1 MKIDSSI
8 FNKRFMAFTA
18 LVLLLAEL
26 VLILLSWIIF
36 AIGEEEVRS
45 LLSSEG
51 IRWFVGGFTTMVSSP
66 LLVWLIILLMAFGAF
81 QKSGLISLTDAS
93 YQMTYRDKTALRV
106 AIVFLLA
113 YIAVILLMT
122 VIPHAILLSATGA
135 LFPSPFSR
143 SIVPLTA
150 FGIALVSIIYGIM
163 SGRLRDIKDILD
175 ALSFGISKGAPVFVL
190 YILIIQFVRSML
202 FVFS

>member
-1 MKIDSSI
+1 MKIDPSI

-26 VLILLSWIIF
+26 VLILLSWILF

-113 YIAVILLMT
+113 YIVVILLLT

>member
-1 MKIDSSI
+1 MKIDSAI

-26 VLILLSWIIF
+26 VLILLSWILF

-113 YIAVILLMT
+113 YIAVILLLT

>member
-1 MKIDSSI
+1 
-8 FNKRFMAFTA
+8 MAFTA

-26 VLILLSWIIF
+26 VLILLSWILF

-106 AIVFLLA
+106 AILFLLA
-113 YIAVILLMT
+113 YIAVILLLT

>member
-1 MKIDSSI
+1 
-8 FNKRFMAFTA
+8 MAFTA

-26 VLILLSWIIF
+26 VLILLSWILF

-81 QKSGLISLTDAS
+81 QKSGLISLTDSS

-113 YIAVILLMT
+113 YIVVILLLT

>member
-1 MKIDSSI
+1 
-8 FNKRFMAFTA
+8 
-18 LVLLLAEL
+18 
-26 VLILLSWIIF
+26 
-36 AIGEEEVRS
+36 
-45 LLSSEG
+45 
-51 IRWFVGGFTTMVSSP
+51 
-66 LLVWLIILLMAFGAF
+66 
-81 QKSGLISLTDAS
+81 
-93 YQMTYRDKTALRV
+93 MTYRDKTALRV

-113 YIAVILLMT
+113 YIVVILLLT

>member
-26 VLILLSWIIF
+26 VLILLSWILF

-81 QKSGLISLTDAS
+81 QKSGLISLTDSS

-113 YIAVILLMT
+113 YIVVILLLT

>member
-1 MKIDSSI
+1 
-8 FNKRFMAFTA
+8 MAFTA

-26 VLILLSWIIF
+26 VLILLSWILF

-113 YIAVILLMT
+113 YIAVILLLT

-175 ALSFGISKGAPVFVL
+175 ALSFGISKGSPVFVL

>member
-1 MKIDSSI
+1 
-8 FNKRFMAFTA
+8 MAFTA

-26 VLILLSWIIF
+26 VLILLSWILY

-113 YIAVILLMT
+113 YIAVILLLT

>member
-1 MKIDSSI
+1 
-8 FNKRFMAFTA
+8 MAFTA

-26 VLILLSWIIF
+26 VLILLSWILF

-113 YIAVILLMT
+113 YIAVILLLT

-150 FGIALVSIIYGIM
+150 FGIALVSMIYGIM

>member
-1 MKIDSSI
+1 
-8 FNKRFMAFTA
+8 MAFTA

-26 VLILLSWIIF
+26 VLILLSWILF

-113 YIAVILLMT
+113 YIAVILLLT

>member
-1 MKIDSSI
+1 MV
-8 FNKRFMAFTA
+8 FTA

-26 VLILLSWIIF
+26 VLILLSWILF

-113 YIAVILLMT
+113 YIVVILLLT

>member
-26 VLILLSWIIF
+26 VLILLSWILF

-66 LLVWLIILLMAFGAF
+66 LLVWLIILLMAFGTF

-113 YIAVILLMT
+113 YIVVILLLT

>member
-1 MKIDSSI
+1 
-8 FNKRFMAFTA
+8 MAFTS

-26 VLILLSWIIF
+26 VLILLSWILF

-113 YIAVILLMT
+113 YIAVILLLT

>member
-1 MKIDSSI
+1 
-8 FNKRFMAFTA
+8 MAFTA

-26 VLILLSWIIF
+26 VLILLSWILF

-113 YIAVILLMT
+113 YIAVILLLT

-135 LFPSPFSR
+135 LFPSSFSR

>member
-26 VLILLSWIIF
+26 VLILLSWILF

-113 YIAVILLMT
+113 YIVVILLLT

-163 SGRLRDIKDILD
+163 SGCLRDIKDILD

>member
-26 VLILLSWIIF
+26 VLILLSWILF

-113 YIAVILLMT
+113 YIVVILLLT

-175 ALSFGISKGAPVFVL
+175 VLCLCCYHLSH
-190 YILIIQFVRSML
+190 LIISQQL
-202 FVFS
+202 

>member
-8 FNKRFMAFTA
+8 FNKRFMAFTS

-26 VLILLSWIIF
+26 VLILLSWILF

-113 YIAVILLMT
+113 YIAVILLLT

>member
-26 VLILLSWIIF
+26 VLILLSWILF

-113 YIAVILLMT
+113 YIVVILLLT

-135 LFPSPFSR
+135 LFPSP
-143 SIVPLTA
+143 

>member
-1 MKIDSSI
+1 
-8 FNKRFMAFTA
+8 MAFTA

-26 VLILLSWIIF
+26 VLILLSWILF

-113 YIAVILLMT
+113 YIAVILLLT

-150 FGIALVSIIYGIM
+150 FGIALVSIIYGMM

>member
-26 VLILLSWIIF
+26 VLILLSWILF

-113 YIAVILLMT
+113 YIAVILLLT

-202 FVFS
+202 FVF

>member
-1 MKIDSSI
+1 
-8 FNKRFMAFTA
+8 MAFTA

-26 VLILLSWIIF
+26 VLILLSWILF

-113 YIAVILLMT
+113 YIAVILLLT

-163 SGRLRDIKDILD
+163 SGRLRDIKDILE

>member
-26 VLILLSWIIF
+26 VLILLSWILF

-113 YIAVILLMT
+113 YIVVILLLT

-202 FVFS
+202 FIFS

>member
-26 VLILLSWIIF
+26 VLILLSWILF

-81 QKSGLISLTDAS
+81 QKSGLISFTDAS

-113 YIAVILLMT
+113 YIVVILL
-122 VIPHAILLSATGA
+122 LLLVCSGTFTACGAMAGGGEDITLAT
-135 LFPSPFSR
+135 SY
-143 SIVPLTA
+143 TA
-150 FGIALVSIIYGIM
+150 HDQDDPVSTDDGLCRL
-163 SGRLRDIKDILD
+163 SGD
-175 ALSFGISKGAPVFVL
+175 
-190 YILIIQFVRSML
+190 
-202 FVFS
+202 

>member
-1 MKIDSSI
+1 
-8 FNKRFMAFTA
+8 MAFTA

-26 VLILLSWIIF
+26 VLILLSWILF

-81 QKSGLISLTDAS
+81 LKSGLISLTDAS

-113 YIAVILLMT
+113 YIAVILLLT

>member
-1 MKIDSSI
+1 
-8 FNKRFMAFTA
+8 MAFTA

-26 VLILLSWIIF
+26 VLILLSWILF

-93 YQMTYRDKTALRV
+93 YQMTYRDKIALRV

-113 YIAVILLMT
+113 YIAVILLLT

>member
-1 MKIDSSI
+1 
-8 FNKRFMAFTA
+8 MAFTA

-26 VLILLSWIIF
+26 VLILLSWILF

-113 YIAVILLMT
+113 YIAVILLLT

-175 ALSFGISKGAPVFVL
+175 ALSFGISKEIGRAHV
-190 YILIIQFVRSML
+190 
-202 FVFS
+202 

>member
-26 VLILLSWIIF
+26 VLILLSWILF

-81 QKSGLISLTDAS
+81 QKSGLISFTDAS

-113 YIAVILLMT
+113 YIAVILLLT

>member
-1 MKIDSSI
+1 
-8 FNKRFMAFTA
+8 MAFTA

-26 VLILLSWIIF
+26 VLILLSWILF

-175 ALSFGISKGAPVFVL
+175 ALSFGISKGSPVFVL

>member
-26 VLILLSWIIF
+26 VLILLSWILF

-81 QKSGLISLTDAS
+81 QKSGLISLTDVS

-113 YIAVILLMT
+113 YIVVILLLT

>member
-1 MKIDSSI
+1 
-8 FNKRFMAFTA
+8 MAFTA

-26 VLILLSWIIF
+26 VLILLSWILF

-113 YIAVILLMT
+113 YIVVILLLT

-190 YILIIQFVRSML
+190 YFLIIQFVRGML